1 MHYADYAK
9 YDGLGLAELVRRK
22 EVQPAELV
30 ETAIARAETVNP
42 SLNFMVFSD
51 FERARADAKRGAAT
65 GPFAGVP
72 MFLKDILAF
81 AEGMPTR
88 QGSRFIPAIASK
100 QDSVLTARFR
110 AAGLLPL
117 GKTNVPEFGMVP
129 TTESKLY
136 GPASNPFDLAHST
149 GGSSGGSAAA
159 VAAGVVPIAHANDGG
174 GSIRI
179 PASCCGLVGLKP
191 TRGRVTVAP
200 ELGDAVDGLAI
211 DHVVTRS
218 VRDCAAALDAIGGNV
233 PGDPYWAP
241 PAPPSWLAAMRE
253 TPRRLRIAF
262 SSRRLDGSAMH
273 PDCVSAVQQ
282 AAKLCGELGHAVAE
296 SGQQFDL
303 SVLVPSFMTMWS
315 ANLAAA
321 VDAVAK
327 ATGQTPV
334 PELFEGLT
342 WGMYETGRRVGAS
355 DYLVAKDTLQR
366 ASRGAAQFHDV
377 HDLWLTPTLGTPP
390 MKNGVFDVE
399 ERDIYKGFLPLFEYV
414 PFTAFQNVTGQPAM
428 NVPLFWNSGG
438 LPIGVQFV
446 APFGDETTLFQLAR
460 QLEEAAPWSDR
471 YAQVKI

>member
-1 MHYADYAK
+1 MQYSEYAK
-9 YDGLGLAELVRRK
+9 QDGLGLAELVRRK
-22 EVQPAELV
+22 EVHPRELV
-30 ETAIARAETVNP
+30 DLAIRRARAVNP
-42 SLNFMVFSD
+42 SLNFMVFAD
-51 FERARADAKRGAAT
+51 FEHARAAAANDATT

-88 QGSRFIPAIASK
+88 QGSRFIPPVPSK

-110 AAGLLPL
+110 KAGFIPL

-136 GPASNPFDLAHST
+136 GPACNPFDLARST

-191 TRGRVTVAP
+191 TRARITVGP

-218 VRDCAAALDAIGGNV
+218 VRDSAAVLDAIAGNI

-241 PAPPSWLAAMRE
+241 PAPPSWLAAMNE
-253 TPRRLRIAF
+253 NPRPLRVAF
-262 SSRRLDGSAMH
+262 SSRKLDGSAMH
-273 PDCVSAVQQ
+273 PDCEAAVQH
-282 AAKLCGELGHAVAE
+282 AAKLCAELGHSVEEA
-296 SGQQFDL
+296 GQTFDL
-303 SVLVPSFMTMWS
+303 SVLVPSFMAVWS

-321 VDAVAK
+321 VDWVAEL
-327 ATGQTPV
+327 TGQTPAA
-334 PELFEGLT
+334 ELFEGLT
-342 WGMYETGRRVGAS
+342 WGMYTSGLRVSAS
-355 DYLVAKDTLQR
+355 QYLVAKDALQR
-366 ASRGAAQFHDV
+366 ASREAAKFHERHDV
-377 HDLWLTPTLGTPP
+377 WLMPTLGTPP

-399 ERDIYKGFLPLFEYV
+399 EQDIYKGFLPLFEYV

-428 NVPLFWNSGG
+428 NLPLFWNDEG
-438 LPIGVQFV
+438 LPIGVQF
-446 APFGDETTLFQLAR
+446 AAAFGDEKTLFQLAR
-460 QLEEAAPWSDR
+460 QLEEAAPWSHR
-471 YAQVKI
+471 YARVKV

>member
-1 MHYADYAK
+1 MRYSEYAK
-9 YDGLGLAELVRRK
+9 YDALGLAELVQHK

-30 ETAIARAETVNP
+30 ETAIARAEAVNP
-42 SLNFMVFSD
+42 SLNFMVFAD
-51 FERARADAKRGAAT
+51 FERARAGANQSQGT
-65 GPFAGVP
+65 GLFAGVP

-81 AEGMPTR
+81 AQGMPTR
-88 QGSRFIPAIASK
+88 QGSRFIPPGPWK

-110 AAGLLPL
+110 NAGLIPL

-136 GPASNPFDLAHST
+136 GPAANPFDLARST

-159 VAAGVVPIAHANDGG
+159 VASGVVPIAHANDGG

-200 ELGDAVDGLAI
+200 DLGDAVDGLAI

-218 VRDCAAALDAIGGNV
+218 VRDSAAALDAIGGNV

-241 PAPPSWLAAMRE
+241 PAPRSWLAATNE
-253 TPRRLRIAF
+253 PPKHLRIAF
-262 SSRRLDGSAMH
+262 SSQRLDGSAMH
-273 PDCVSAVQQ
+273 PDCVAAVQH
-282 AAKLCGELGHAVAE
+282 AARLCMELGHDVEE
-296 SGQQFDL
+296 SAQHFDL
-303 SVLVPSFMTMWS
+303 SIMVPSFMAVWS

-321 VDAVAK
+321 VDAVAS
-327 ATGQTPV
+327 ATGQTPA

-342 WGMYETGRRVGAS
+342 WGMYEAGRRVGAS
-355 DYLVAKDTLQR
+355 DYLLAKDTLQR
-366 ASRGAAQFHDV
+366 ASREAARFHET

-414 PFTAFQNVTGQPAM
+414 PFTAFQNVTGQPAI
-428 NVPLFWNSGG
+428 NLPLFWNGEG
-438 LPIGVQFV
+438 LPVGVQFA
-446 APFGDETTLFQLAR
+446 APFGDEAMLFRLAR
-460 QLEEAAPWSDR
+460 QLEEAAPWSDH
-471 YAQVKI
+471 YAQVRV